1 MNDMV
6 FVFGSNLAGRHGLG
20 AAKYARNKLGAE
32 YGVGEG
38 MTGQCYALPTKDH
51 NIKTRPL
58 KDIGNSITTFLEC
71 AVVYPDKLFKVTPI
85 GCGLAGYK
93 VHEIRALFLERTIPD
108 NVIFSKE
115 WFQPY
120 KETKVYNE

>member
-1 MNDMV
+1 MI

-20 AAKYARNKLGAE
+20 AAKYARDNLGAE

-38 MTGQCYALPTKDH
+38 PTGKCYALPTKDE
-51 NIKTRPL
+51 NIKTRKL
-58 KDIGNSITTFLEC
+58 GDIEKSIVRFLEY
-71 AVVYPDKLFKVTPI
+71 ADQSQDVFKVTPI

-93 VHEIRALFLERTIPD
+93 VQEVRAIFLKYHIPE
-108 NVIFSKE
+108 NVVFSRE

-120 KETKVYNE
+120 KETKSYK

>member
-1 MNDMV
+1 MI

-20 AAKYARNKLGAE
+20 AAKYARESLGAE

-38 MTGQCYALPTKDH
+38 PTGSCYALPTKDE
-51 NIKTRPL
+51 NL
-58 KDIGNSITTFLEC
+58 KVRSLQDIEKSVVRFLEY
-71 AVVYPDKLFKVTPI
+71 AGMTEDTFKVTPI

-93 VHEIRALFLERTIPD
+93 VQEIRAIFMKHPISD
-108 NVIFSKE
+108 NVVFSKE

-120 KETKVYNE
+120 KETKRFK

>member
-1 MNDMV
+1 MI

-20 AAKYARNKLGAE
+20 AAKYARDNLGAE

-38 MTGQCYALPTKDH
+38 STGQCYAIPTKDE
-51 NIKTRPL
+51 NLKVRSLEDIEKSIK
-58 KDIGNSITTFLEC
+58 TFLEY
-71 AVVYPDKLFKVTPI
+71 AGMQEDTFKVTPI

-93 VHEIRALFLERTIPD
+93 VQQIRAIFLKYDVPD
-108 NVIFSKE
+108 NVVFSKD

-120 KETKVYNE
+120 KETKRY

>member
-1 MNDMV
+1 MI

-20 AAKYARNKLGAE
+20 AAKYARDNLGAE

-38 MTGQCYALPTKDH
+38 PTGQCYALPTKDEG
-51 NIKTRPL
+51 IKTRPL
-58 KDIGNSITTFLEC
+58 SDIESSIVRFIEYASMTDD
-71 AVVYPDKLFKVTPI
+71 VFKVTPI

-93 VHEIRALFLERTIPD
+93 THEIRAIFMKYEVPD
-108 NVIFSKE
+108 NVVFSKE

-120 KETKVYNE
+120 KETKRYG